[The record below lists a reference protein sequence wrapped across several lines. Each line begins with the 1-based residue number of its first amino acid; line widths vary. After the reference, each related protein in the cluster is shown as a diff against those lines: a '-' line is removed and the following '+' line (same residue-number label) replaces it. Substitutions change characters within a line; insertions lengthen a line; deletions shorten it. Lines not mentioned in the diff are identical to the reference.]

1 MLKGFLQKT
10 TTGYWQD
17 YKNEVK
23 TTEDNKIIFFWL
35 CNIKR
40 KYISHM
46 TPAISLGPA
55 ENNQSYSA
63 LTFES
68 LYCWT
73 TEKL

>member
-68 LYCWT
+68 LYCST
-73 TEKL
+73 AEKL